1 MPIDRMDRP
10 PGPAPSIQARGD
22 AAERSNRMAP
32 TRRVFVS
39 GPREKYLDVR
49 TRGLREAILH
59 EIGVAGPGY
68 QLVAFGTPSGGSGL
82 AAGVTWNRVQAIQ
95 AMRRC
100 VGAVLLGFPYSPVSG
115 AERQAG
121 LVTEYCHYEG
131 ALAAML
137 DLPILALLEVG
148 MAARGAFDSRA
159 GSPVLDV
166 PADATAAW
174 VTGPEFKD
182 FLRSWSEQVERRR
195 DVFLG
200 YSTPAK
206 AVAQMICARLEAA
219 GVTVIDWARDFRKA
233 GSILREI
240 EDAAARCSAAILLF
254 TRDELLR
261 TETPGIAPPRDNV
274 LLEAGY
280 FASAK
285 GKERVLVVREQG
297 AEMPADFGGDIYVS
311 LRGGDTDVVLAGV
324 MDFIR
329 DRL

>member
-1 MPIDRMDRP
+1 M
-10 PGPAPSIQARGD
+10 QASQD
-22 AAERSNRMAP
+22 ATGKDQRMAT

-49 TRGLREAILH
+49 TKGLREAILH
-59 EIGVAGPGY
+59 EIGVGLGY
-68 QLVAFGTPSGGSGL
+68 ELVAFGTLAGGSGL
-82 AAGVTWNRVQAIQ
+82 VAGVTWNRAQAIQ

-100 VGAVLLGFPYSPVSG
+100 VGAVLLGFPYWRVG
-115 AERQAG
+115 DGERESG

-131 ALAAML
+131 AIAAML
-137 DLPILALLEVG
+137 NLPILALLEAG
-148 MAARGAFDSRA
+148 TAERGAFDSRA

-174 VTGPEFKD
+174 VAGPEFKN
-182 FLRSWSEQVERRR
+182 FLRGWSERVKQRR

-200 YSTPAK
+200 YRTPAS
-206 AVAQMICARLEAA
+206 ALAQIIRARLEADEIL
-219 GVTVIDWARDFRKA
+219 VIDWARDFRKA
-233 GSILREI
+233 GSILSEI

-261 TETPGIAPPRDNV
+261 TEAAGSVPPRDNV

-285 GKERVLVVREQG
+285 GKERVLIVREEG
-297 AEMPADFGGDIYVS
+297 AKMPADFGGDIYVS
-311 LRGGDTDVVLAGV
+311 LKDGDTDAVLAGV